1 MENSLQFLSRNGFGD
16 PREVLRAARLGPYT
30 SVADF
35 AALPDSVIYSSG
47 KDELTR
53 ALISARDLARESCG
67 HCLDFWDERHGLFT
81 RHVPGPVGGAVPASG
96 RTFSESTRL
105 TRSESTTGS
114 GLNPLEHIASG
125 HEVSAWDVEAS
136 FKWVFDEAAAV
147 SGSITYS
154 YVRPGGLRAY
164 SFAERCRASGCTN
177 LIPRVSLD
185 EGIKAK
191 DSRDNLPPTKRMRL
205 ARDELNSRK
214 ANTDVPDRRAARL
227 PQNLALEASVRA
239 QFASIKKSWR
249 ITRAGI
255 ASYAQFMNDSLPN
268 VKHFPVS
275 LVAFRLW
282 ANHFDNG
289 DTLQNYASHLNFAH
303 RILSLPEMKY
313 RDIIN
318 SIIRGSRKDQ
328 TRRVKPRAVGPD
340 LDRLVGMA
348 ISEGDLL
355 GARAYVIAYSFLFRC
370 GDELFN
376 LQVDG
381 RASDGDHHSHII
393 FEKKSPSG
401 PASAA
406 VHLTSRKNA
415 PGGAVISRPCLCGK
429 DRLSPRCGVCAL
441 IAVVHAHLHRGGTR
455 SDRIFGSLKSRR
467 ASSELRRRGLTV
479 GISRCSWHAFRRGA
493 ASDIVRSGGTIGFLM
508 HQGGWKSAAF
518 LKYLL
523 ASDINDRCSLQSA
536 AVGLSSDSE

>member
-1 MENSLQFLSRNGFGD
+1 MENSLRFLGRHGFRD
-16 PREVLRAARLGPYT
+16 PSGILRTARLGPYT

-35 AALPDSVIYSSG
+35 AALPDNVVYSSG
-47 KDELTR
+47 ENEVTQT
-53 ALISARDLARESCG
+53 LIAARDLARDACG
-67 HCLDFWDERHGLFT
+67 HCLEFRDEQHGLFT
-81 RHVPGPVGGAVPASG
+81 RHTPAPVGGAVPAKG

-105 TRSESTTGS
+105 TRLGSTTGS
-114 GLNPLEHIASG
+114 GLTPLEHIASG

-136 FKWVFDEAAAV
+136 FRWVFDEAAAV
-147 SGSITYS
+147 AGSITHS

-164 SFAERCRASGCTN
+164 TFAERCRASGCPN

-185 EGIKAK
+185 EGIKARE
-191 DSRDNLPPTKRMRL
+191 SRDALPPTKRMRL
-205 ARDELNSRK
+205 ARDELNSRT
-214 ANTDVPDRRAARL
+214 AIDDVPDRKAARL

-239 QFASIKKSWR
+239 QFASIRRSWR
-249 ITRAGI
+249 TTRAGI
-255 ASYAQFMNDSLPN
+255 ASYAQFMNDSLPS

-303 RILSLPEMKY
+303 RILSLPEMKH

-318 SIIRGSRKDQ
+318 SIIRGSKKDQ
-328 TRRVKPRAVGPD
+328 TRTVKPRAAGPD
-340 LDRLVGMA
+340 LDRLVNMA

-355 GARAYVIAYSFLFRC
+355 AARAYVVAYSFLFRC

-376 LQVDG
+376 LQLDG
-381 RASDGDHHSHII
+381 RESGDDYHSHVI
-393 FEKKSPSG
+393 FEEKSPSG
-401 PASAA
+401 PASAT
-406 VHLTSRKNA
+406 VHLASRKNA
-415 PGGAVISRPCLCGK
+415 PGGATISRPCLCSGN
-429 DRLSPRCGVCAL
+429 RLSSRCGVCAL
-441 IAVVHAHLHRGGTR
+441 IAVVHSHLRRGGSR
-455 SDRIFGSLKSRR
+455 LDRIFGSLRSRR
-467 ASSELRRRGLTV
+467 ASSDLRRRGFSI
-479 GISRCSWHAFRRGA
+479 GINRCSWHAFRRGA

-518 LKYLL
+518 LRYLL

-536 AVGLSSDSE
+536 AAGLSSDSE

>member
-1 MENSLQFLSRNGFGD
+1 
-16 PREVLRAARLGPYT
+16 
-30 SVADF
+30 
-35 AALPDSVIYSSG
+35 
-47 KDELTR
+47 
-53 ALISARDLARESCG
+53 
-67 HCLDFWDERHGLFT
+67 
-81 RHVPGPVGGAVPASG
+81 
-96 RTFSESTRL
+96 
-105 TRSESTTGS
+105 
-114 GLNPLEHIASG
+114 
-125 HEVSAWDVEAS
+125 
-136 FKWVFDEAAAV
+136 
-147 SGSITYS
+147 
-154 YVRPGGLRAY
+154 
-164 SFAERCRASGCTN
+164 
-177 LIPRVSLD
+177 
-185 EGIKAK
+185 
-191 DSRDNLPPTKRMRL
+191 
-205 ARDELNSRK
+205 
-214 ANTDVPDRRAARL
+214 
-227 PQNLALEASVRA
+227 
-239 QFASIKKSWR
+239 
-249 ITRAGI
+249 
-255 ASYAQFMNDSLPN
+255 MNDSLPN

-376 LQVDG
+376 LQLDG
-381 RASDGDHHSHII
+381 RDSEGDYHSHII
-393 FEKKSPSG
+393 FEKKSLSG

-406 VHLTSRKNA
+406 VHLASRKNA
-415 PGGAVISRPCLCGK
+415 PGGAIISRPCLCSK
-429 DRLSPRCGVCAL
+429 DRLSSRCGVCAL
-441 IAVVHAHLHRGGTR
+441 IAVVHSHLRRGGSK

-493 ASDIVRSGGTIGFLM
+493 ASDIIRSGGTIGFLM

>member
-1 MENSLQFLSRNGFGD
+1 M
-16 PREVLRAARLGPYT
+16 
-30 SVADF
+30 
-35 AALPDSVIYSSG
+35 
-47 KDELTR
+47 TR
-53 ALISARDLARESCG
+53 ALISARNLAREACG
-67 HCLDFWDERHGLFT
+67 HCLDFKDERHGLFT
-81 RHVPGPVGGAVPASG
+81 RRVPGPVGGAVPAPG

-136 FKWVFDEAAAV
+136 FRWVFDEAAAV
-147 SGSITYS
+147 SGSITHS
-154 YVRPGGLRAY
+154 HVRPGGLRSY
-164 SFAERCRASGCTN
+164 TFAERCRASGCMN
-177 LIPRVSLD
+177 LVPRISLD
-185 EGIKAK
+185 EGIKARE
-191 DSRDNLPPTKRMRL
+191 SRDNLPPTKRMRL

-249 ITRAGI
+249 TTRAGI
-255 ASYAQFMNDSLPN
+255 ASYAQFMNDLLPN
-268 VKHFPVS
+268 VKHSLVS

-318 SIIRGSRKDQ
+318 SIIRGSKKDQ

-340 LDRLVGMA
+340 LDRLVSMA

-381 RASDGDHHSHII
+381 RDSEGDYHSHII
-393 FEKKSPSG
+393 FEERSLAG
-401 PASAA
+401 PASAS
-406 VHLTSRKNA
+406 VHLASRKNA
-415 PGGAVISRPCLCGK
+415 PGGAIISRPCLCSK
-429 DRLSPRCGVCAL
+429 DRLSHRCGVCAL
-441 IAVVHAHLHRGGTR
+441 IAVVHSHLRQGGSK

-467 ASSELRRRGLTV
+467 ASSELRRRGLTL
-479 GISRCSWHAFRRGA
+479 GINRCSWHAFRRGA
-493 ASDIVRSGGTIGFLM
+493 ASDIIRSGGTIGFLM

-523 ASDINDRCSLQSA
+523 ASDINDRCSLQA
-536 AVGLSSDSE
+536 AAAGLSSDSVIRKGRYFFPPRSFRP